1 VVAVQLG
8 GGMANVI
15 YFFPRSAH
23 ITAEDQRLVFEGQ
36 VGRILFA
43 QYFYPAEMKFLGKLE
58 L

>member
-1 VVAVQLG
+1 
-8 GGMANVI
+8 MANVI

-23 ITAEDQRLVFEGQ
+23 ITAEDQRLTFEGQ

-43 QYFYPAEMKFLGKLE
+43 QYFYPSEMKFLGKLE